1 MPTLRTALWLIN
13 SLPSVFL
20 GVLSMQRVYN
30 LPSHLPPAIPSREVI
45 PSRFYALGEACTVF
59 DDRDRAIVAR
69 FRRSKEIKLIGQVH
83 IDGF

>member
-1 MPTLRTALWLIN
+1 MRYYHLL
-13 SLPSVFL
+13 
-20 GVLSMQRVYN
+20 QN
-30 LPSHLPPAIPSREVI
+30 LPTAIPSREVV

-69 FRRSKEIKLIGQVH
+69 FRRSKEIKLRGQVH

>member
-1 MPTLRTALWLIN
+1 MLLSTRKSSVRIFDYEGLSS
-13 SLPSVFL
+13 SL
-20 GVLSMQRVYN
+20 LS
-30 LPSHLPPAIPSREVI
+30 SPAIPSREVI

-69 FRRSKEIKLIGQVH
+69 FRRSKKNKLRGQVH

>member
-1 MPTLRTALWLIN
+1 MRYYH
-13 SLPSVFL
+13 LP
-20 GVLSMQRVYN
+20 QN
-30 LPSHLPPAIPSREVI
+30 LPPAIPSREVV

-69 FRRSKEIKLIGQVH
+69 FRRSEKIKLRGQVH